1 MRFWLIADSP
11 VQHERKNIPPGL
23 RLAYLYTLN
32 PKPSTL
38 NLNGT
43 FAKHTETVSPSPS
56 SGARS
61 LDAFPLDGSDN
72 SIQQDWVVEV
82 GLRLYW
88 YSAWFGVRPGATL
101 NPKLPA
107 RIGFLGLASGND
119 GDSSAWN
126 KI

>member
-1 MRFWLIADSP
+1 MRFWFIADSP

-43 FAKHTETVSPSPS
+43 
-56 SGARS
+56 